1 MTTKHI
7 LLGFGIDCKTGLR
20 KPVDILA
27 KLGHSCSYGK
37 VRKIETA
44 QANLAQY
51 FPKMIFFFLMF
62 QKKVNAAS
70 LKYTSGGKIMIRE
83 RKPQKI

>member
-1 MTTKHI
+1 MTTKHT

-44 QANLAQY
+44 QTNLAQY

-70 LKYTSGGKIMIRE
+70 LKYTSGGTIMIRE
-83 RKPQKI
+83 RKLQKI